1 MFDKDMLK
9 SILAAYGP
17 SGREQTVSD
26 VIRSYV
32 EPFADEVYNDTL
44 GNLIAVKKGTSGK
57 KVMLSAHMDQ
67 IGLIVVDIDEK
78 GFLRVS
84 NVGGVNPVVS
94 LAREVQFEN
103 GTHGVTY
110 FETEKHGAKDATMP
124 ELFVDIGA
132 TTREEAEAKV
142 QIGDVAVYVTN
153 FVEMGSRVS
162 SGALDDRIACAAV
175 VEAFRTMQNVHDVY
189 AVFTVQEEVG
199 LRGANL
205 DVLARAPFWEQGLD
219 YKHGTGHG
227 VGYLLN
233 VHEGPNSFRWHKS
246 PTRNEDTVQEP
257 GMVTT
262 DEPGVYIEGS
272 HGIRTENELVCRK
285 LEENEYGQFLGFET
299 ITCAPI
305 DLDAVIP
312 EQMSPRQRGWLNDYH
327 AFVRETLLP
336 LMQDDDERAWL
347 RHATRA
353 I

>member
-124 ELFVDIGA
+124 ELFVTSA
-132 TTREEAEAKV
+132 QRRAK
-142 QIGDVAVYVTN
+142 
-153 FVEMGSRVS
+153 R
-162 SGALDDRIACAAV
+162 
-175 VEAFRTMQNVHDVY
+175 
-189 AVFTVQEEVG
+189 
-199 LRGANL
+199 
-205 DVLARAPFWEQGLD
+205 
-219 YKHGTGHG
+219 
-227 VGYLLN
+227 
-233 VHEGPNSFRWHKS
+233 
-246 PTRNEDTVQEP
+246 
-257 GMVTT
+257 
-262 DEPGVYIEGS
+262 
-272 HGIRTENELVCRK
+272 
-285 LEENEYGQFLGFET
+285 
-299 ITCAPI
+299 
-305 DLDAVIP
+305 
-312 EQMSPRQRGWLNDYH
+312 PRQRCRS
-327 AFVRETLLP
+327 A
-336 LMQDDDERAWL
+336 ML
-347 RHATRA
+347 RCM
-353 I
+353 

>member
-94 LAREVQFEN
+94 VAREVKFEN

-189 AVFTVQEEVG
+189 AVFTVQD
-199 LRGANL
+199 N
-205 DVLARAPFWEQGLD
+205 
-219 YKHGTGHG
+219 GTGIVREKLPHLFDGIGFLPEKNG
-227 VGYLLN
+227 VGGRSQMGIGLSVCMSIVKAHGGSMSARN
-233 VHEGPNSFRWHKS
+233 TDGGTVVSFS
-246 PTRNEDTVQEP
+246 LPVP
-257 GMVTT
+257 PV
-262 DEPGVYIEGS
+262 S
-272 HGIRTENELVCRK
+272 
-285 LEENEYGQFLGFET
+285 ET
-299 ITCAPI
+299 A
-305 DLDAVIP
+305 A
-312 EQMSPRQRGWLNDYH
+312 E
-327 AFVRETLLP
+327 
-336 LMQDDDERAWL
+336 
-347 RHATRA
+347 
-353 I
+353 